1 VVGEYTSEL
10 TAGAWEAWQYLS
22 AQPSPSGQ
30 DALELLIARWR
41 ADAAE
46 AATSD
51 NTLCQKIANCTMR
64 HAAELAA
71 ALAARQPVEFERAVP
86 TRRRESAVELLLQ
99 LGFVWNNQR
108 WEDRRQPVG
117 QEPVAHRVVTGD
129 PKRKWMVVQGAPSVG
144 VIRQAQDYGWEV
156 ECFYSHTFKPAT
168 PPWAAPPAQAVD
180 LGQFSWAVELAR
192 QHHSHGSPLNEQV
205 IAECDRLL
213 ALINKAVGNK

>member
-1 VVGEYTSEL
+1 MSTDKTLADVQPGGAVSLLDQAERARFEAWAKSQNYDMHRSAGGPTFVVGEYTSEL

-117 QEPVAHRVVTGD
+117 QEPVAQSTIV
-129 PKRKWMVVQGAPSVG
+129 
-144 VIRQAQDYGWEV
+144 
-156 ECFYSHTFKPAT
+156 F
-168 PPWAAPPAQAVD
+168 
-180 LGQFSWAVELAR
+180 
-192 QHHSHGSPLNEQV
+192 
-205 IAECDRLL
+205 
-213 ALINKAVGNK
+213 